1 MDKKKLVL
9 GAALL
14 GMFSASV
21 ALESGFNVAHAEG
34 TAADGD
40 KAKCGKDMQKG
51 KDMHKGKGAKDMSK
65 AGDAHE

>member
-1 MDKKKLVL
+1 
-9 GAALL
+9 
-14 GMFSASV
+14 MFSASV